1 MFFFIAEALR
11 KSNLERSMEKEF
23 KFFSILLFNYNKN
36 KNKNSSNKETNE
48 KKKLKSE
55 ILSFCMKYF

>member
-1 MFFFIAEALR
+1 
-11 KSNLERSMEKEF
+11 MEKEF

-36 KNKNSSNKETNE
+36 KNSSNKETNE
-48 KKKLKSE
+48 KQTKKSE